1 MMTSIPSAAIIST
14 AFFVLIFLSGFWVSR
29 AGSPPPGLR
38 LNVHKLIALA
48 AAVFLIVTARRVT
61 KESPL
66 TSTETAAIIV
76 AGLVFLATGIT
87 GGLASI
93 DKPLPRLV
101 TTLHRVLPYLTL
113 LSTAASLYLLL
124 FVR

>member
-1 MMTSIPSAAIIST
+1 MTSIPSAAIIST

-48 AAVFLIVTARRVT
+48 TAVFLIITVRRAGKGQSFT
-61 KESPL
+61 G
-66 TSTETAAIIV
+66 TETAAIV
-76 AGLVFLATGIT
+76 VTGLVFLVTGIT

-93 DKPLPRLV
+93 DKPLPRLI